1 MNSKSKRII
10 VLAMFASI
18 AFVVMVVGRVPV
30 VLFLKYDPKDV
41 IITICGFIFGPLSA
55 FLYLL

>member
-30 VLFLKYDPKDV
+30 VLF
-41 IITICGFIFGPLSA
+41 
-55 FLYLL
+55 